1 MQSMFVHLLTFV
13 IAAIVTGGCLYAL
26 AAIMAVRRFAE
37 GHARASSSFPS
48 ITVVKPLHG
57 AESNLYGNLA
67 SFCNQDYPGP
77 VQILIGVGDSSD
89 PAVPVARR
97 LIDDHPDRD
106 IELVVN
112 AAMSGTNPKVAN
124 LIDMQRHIRHDV
136 VVVSD
141 SDIVVRRDYLAR
153 TIAALDAPEVGLVTC
168 LYRGLPEPGV
178 WAELASMAIDYH
190 FFPNVLVGIA
200 LGLAR
205 PCFGSTIAMRRE
217 TLEKIGGFNAFRDQL
232 ADDNAIGE
240 AVRGIG
246 LKVAIPPW
254 TVDHRCTEHSASELL
269 RHELRWARTLRA
281 VNPVG
286 YVGLMAT
293 YPLPF
298 ALLLAPLNG
307 SVILS
312 AFAIIAALCC
322 RLALQIQVDHTLDVT
337 SKRGPLGPARD
348 LIAFGV
354 HIASF
359 FVDEVTWRG
368 QRFKVR
374 ADGTLVPKTET
385 KT

>member
-1 MQSMFVHLLTFV
+1 
-13 IAAIVTGGCLYAL
+13 
-26 AAIMAVRRFAE
+26 MAVRRFE
-37 GHARASSSFPS
+37 RGHARSGSAFPS
-48 ITVVKPLHG
+48 IALLKPLHG
-57 AESNLYGNLA
+57 AEPNLYGNLA
-67 SFCNQDYPGP
+67 SFCNQDYPGA
-77 VQILIGVGDSSD
+77 VQILFGVGDSNDS
-89 PAVPVARR
+89 AVSVVRR
-97 LIDDHPDRD
+97 LIDDYPDRD

-112 AAMSGTNPKVAN
+112 ATTPGMNPKVAS
-124 LIDMQRHIRHDV
+124 LIGLQRHVRHDV
-136 VVVSD
+136 VIVSD
-141 SDIVVRRDYLAR
+141 SDIVVRPDYLGR
-153 TIAALDAPEVGLVTC
+153 TIAALDAPQVGLVTC
-168 LYRGLPEPGV
+168 LYRGLPERGV

-190 FFPNVLVGIA
+190 FVPNVLVGLA

-205 PCFGSTIAMRRE
+205 PCFGSTIALRRE
-217 TLEKIGGFNAFRDQL
+217 TLEKVGGFHAFRDQL

-246 LKVAIPPW
+246 QKVAIPPW
-254 TVDHRCTEHSASELL
+254 TVDHRCAEQSASELL

-286 YVGLMAT
+286 FAGLMVT

-298 ALLLAPLNG
+298 ALLLAPLNE

-322 RLALQIQVDHTLDVT
+322 RLALQVQVDHTLGVT

-354 HIASF
+354 YIASF
-359 FVDEVTWRG
+359 FVNEVRWRDR
-368 QRFKVR
+368 RFKVR
-374 ADGTLVPKTET
+374 GDGTLVPRSET